1 MRLNSGCRPVNSEI
15 VMKEEVQNPEAEEIE
30 AFGIEVSVQPIELYK
45 VLKIA
50 DLVSGGG
57 EAKHYISN
65 GYVAVNG
72 EVEYRK
78 RKKLYD
84 GDYFEFNQEFY
95 VIVYVKE
102 QTAEEKLED
111 NVLVDTKHVEE
122 IETKKPSEKPSK
134 GRASIDF
141 F

>member
-1 MRLNSGCRPVNSEI
+1 MRDETQTSEPI
-15 VMKEEVQNPEAEEIE
+15 EIE
-30 AFGIEVSVQPIELYK
+30 AFGIEVSTQPIELYK

-50 DLVSGGG
+50 ELVSGGG
-57 EAKHYISN
+57 EAKHFISN

-95 VIVYVKE
+95 VIVY
-102 QTAEEKLED
+102 TEEKTGASNLESNASFENNILSD
-111 NVLVDTKHVEE
+111 NQGADD
-122 IETKKPSEKPSK
+122 IEDRKRSEKRRQ

>member
-1 MRLNSGCRPVNSEI
+1 MRDETQTSEPI
-15 VMKEEVQNPEAEEIE
+15 EIE
-30 AFGIEVSVQPIELYK
+30 AFGIEVSTQPIELYK

-50 DLVSGGG
+50 ELVSGGG
-57 EAKHYISN
+57 EAKHFISN

-84 GDYFEFNQEFY
+84 GDYFEFNQDFY
-95 VIVYVKE
+95 VIVYTEDKTE
-102 QTAEEKLED
+102 TSNLESNASFENNSFSD
-111 NVLVDTKHVEE
+111 NQGADD
-122 IETKKPSEKPSK
+122 IEDRKRSEKPRQ

>member
-1 MRLNSGCRPVNSEI
+1 MRDET
-15 VMKEEVQNPEAEEIE
+15 QTPEPIEIE
-30 AFGIEVSVQPIELYK
+30 AFGIEVSTQPIELYK

-50 DLVSGGG
+50 ELVSGGG
-57 EAKHYISN
+57 EAKHFISN

-95 VIVYVKE
+95 VIVY
-102 QTAEEKLED
+102 TEEKTRTSNLENNASFENNSLSD
-111 NVLVDTKHVEE
+111 NQGADD
-122 IETKKPSEKPSK
+122 IEDRKRSEKPRQ

>member
-1 MRLNSGCRPVNSEI
+1 MRDETQTSEPI
-15 VMKEEVQNPEAEEIE
+15 EIE
-30 AFGIEVSVQPIELYK
+30 AFGIEVSTQPIELYK

-50 DLVSGGG
+50 ELVSGGG
-57 EAKHYISN
+57 EAKHFISN

-95 VIVYVKE
+95 VIVF
-102 QTAEEKLED
+102 TEEKTGTSNLESNASFENNSLSD
-111 NVLVDTKHVEE
+111 NQGADD
-122 IETKKPSEKPSK
+122 IEDRKRSEKPRQ

>member
-1 MRLNSGCRPVNSEI
+1 M
-15 VMKEEVQNPEAEEIE
+15 
-30 AFGIEVSVQPIELYK
+30 
-45 VLKIA
+45 LKIA
-50 DLVSGGG
+50 ELVSGGG
-57 EAKHYISN
+57 EAKHFISN

-95 VIVYVKE
+95 VIVY
-102 QTAEEKLED
+102 TEEKTGTSNLESNASFENNSLSD
-111 NVLVDTKHVEE
+111 DQGADD
-122 IETKKPSEKPSK
+122 IEDRKRSEKPRR

>member
-1 MRLNSGCRPVNSEI
+1 MRDETQTSEPI
-15 VMKEEVQNPEAEEIE
+15 EIE
-30 AFGIEVSVQPIELYK
+30 AFGIEVSTQPIELYK

-50 DLVSGGG
+50 ELVSGGG
-57 EAKHYISN
+57 EAKHFISN

-95 VIVYVKE
+95 VIVFN
-102 QTAEEKLED
+102 EEKTGTSNLESNASFENNSLSD
-111 NVLVDTKHVEE
+111 NQGADD
-122 IETKKPSEKPSK
+122 IEDRERSEKPRQ

>member
-1 MRLNSGCRPVNSEI
+1 MIDETQTSEPI
-15 VMKEEVQNPEAEEIE
+15 EIE
-30 AFGIEVSVQPIELYK
+30 AFGIEVSTQPIELYK

-50 DLVSGGG
+50 ELVSGGG

-95 VIVYVKE
+95 VIVYTEE
-102 QTAEEKLED
+102 QIGMSNLENNVSLENNSLSD
-111 NVLVDTKHVEE
+111 NQGADDIGDRKR
-122 IETKKPSEKPSK
+122 SEKPRQ

>member
-1 MRLNSGCRPVNSEI
+1 MRDETQTSEPI
-15 VMKEEVQNPEAEEIE
+15 EIE
-30 AFGIEVSVQPIELYK
+30 AFGIEVSTQPIELYK

-50 DLVSGGG
+50 ELVSGGG
-57 EAKHYISN
+57 EAKHFISN

-95 VIVYVKE
+95 VIVFKAIEGVSPELRITTSNDKKMDDKGVPDE
-102 QTAEEKLED
+102 HKQTR
-111 NVLVDTKHVEE
+111 
-122 IETKKPSEKPSK
+122 P
-134 GRASIDF
+134 SIDF